1 MKAVI
6 LCAGSGKR
14 TGLKYPKC
22 LYKFKNQK
30 SILEKNIRLLK
41 KKKFKNSDIFIVTG
55 FKSTL
60 IKNIT
65 KNKYN
70 YVYNKNYKTTN
81 MVYSLNLYLKKNFKS
96 SDILIIYSDII
107 FDEKCLSLIIKSKEK
122 ISTLVDNNWL
132 KKWKLKKNYQ
142 NDFEELLI
150 ENNEIVK
157 LGKKTNN
164 LENIT
169 GRFVGI
175 TKLTQSVLK
184 DFNNSKLL
192 DKILLKNKKIDFTNF
207 LMILIQ
213 MKYSVHSILK
223 NLKWAEFDTLDDFK
237 KFKKLK

>member
-60 IKNIT
+60 IKNTT

-81 MVYSLNLYLKKNFKS
+81 MVYSLNLYLKKNSKS

-164 LENIT
+164 LKNIS

-175 TKLTQSVLK
+175 TKLSQSVLK